1 MIAIVDYGLGN
12 LFSVKH
18 ALNAVGAQAEV
29 TSSCDDVMKA
39 DAVVLPGV
47 GAFGDAMDSL
57 KKMGLT
63 GALKDFVS
71 TGRPVIGICLGMQ
84 LLMSE
89 SFEFGR
95 HEGLG
100 FISGKVVRFEDPKDG
115 DDILKVP
122 EVGWNRIKVL
132 EGRGEQ
138 VYEGVKDG
146 SYMYFV
152 HSYYVVPEDAAV
164 AMTVSRYGNMEFC
177 SSVRNG
183 NIIAFQFHPERSG
196 KDGLA
201 IYRNL
206 MTIIYE
212 KTKGKQG

>member
-132 EGRGEQ
+132 EGRGEK